1 MRAGGS
7 LACPGHP
14 EDLVR
19 LPVSIID
26 PVRLARR
33 ASPAAHRCHLLG
45 VEPAIAQTVP
55 SAIPYGQTAALPPGA
70 ASAPQ
75 VDPNAPHWV
84 QLEGYNG
91 DGSVSEHWELVRPQ
105 DYDVTNYRGFHTATD

>member
-1 MRAGGS
+1 MKNYTYALCA
-7 LACPGHP
+7 LA
-14 EDLVR
+14 LVT
-19 LPVSIID
+19 
-26 PVRLARR
+26 
-33 ASPAAHRCHLLG
+33 AST
-45 VEPAIAQTVP
+45 PAIAQTVP
-55 SAIPYGQTAALPPGA
+55 SAIPYGQAAALPPGA

-105 DYDVTNYRGFHTATD
+105 DFDVTNYRGFHTSTD

>member
-1 MRAGGS
+1 MKNYAYALCA
-7 LACPGHP
+7 LA
-14 EDLVR
+14 LVT
-19 LPVSIID
+19 
-26 PVRLARR
+26 
-33 ASPAAHRCHLLG
+33 ASTT
-45 VEPAIAQTVP
+45 AIAQTVP
-55 SAIPYGQTAALPPGA
+55 SAIPYGQTAALPPGS

>member
-1 MRAGGS
+1 MKNYTYALCA
-7 LACPGHP
+7 LA
-14 EDLVR
+14 LVT
-19 LPVSIID
+19 
-26 PVRLARR
+26 
-33 ASPAAHRCHLLG
+33 AST
-45 VEPAIAQTVP
+45 PAIAQTVP

-91 DGSVSEHWELVRPQ
+91 DGR